1 MKTYLN
7 ERVVLAALLLFL
19 CLSGKTQS
27 NAGFY
32 HKNISI
38 MLSTKADMDC
48 METELLKTL
57 KGVSLVYSN
66 PKSGLMV
73 IKSDYPEGTT
83 LTEQLRASIKAK
95 DEKISFEVIEST
107 ATYYLSHYKSL

>member
-1 MKTYLN
+1 MKTYFN
-7 ERVVLAALLLFL
+7 RGVVLVALLLFL

-27 NAGFY
+27 NTSLY

-38 MLSTKADMDC
+38 KLSSKADMDC

-66 PKSGLMV
+66 PNSGLMI
-73 IKSDYPEGTT
+73 IKSECQEETT
-83 LTEQLRASIKAK
+83 LKEQLKASIKAK
-95 DEKISFEVIEST
+95 NEKFSFEVIEST
-107 ATYYLSHYKSL
+107 ATYYLSHYKTL

>member
-7 ERVVLAALLLFL
+7 RGVVLAALLLIL

-38 MLSTKADMDC
+38 MFSTKAEMDC
-48 METELLKTL
+48 METELLKTV

-66 PKSGLMV
+66 PKTGLMI
-73 IKSDYPEGTT
+73 IKSDYPEETT
-83 LTEQLRASIKAK
+83 LKEQLKMSIRSKN
-95 DEKISFEVIEST
+95 EKVNFEVIEST